1 MSKTLTT
8 PTPVTPEI
16 TELTISELAARIAH
30 AIIHSSI
37 ATPITRTVTDLLAEY
52 GIVLL
57 IGNTVLATA
66 VNDAVTT
73 ALAEAGDILSTEHG
87 NNIIT
92 FTVRRVVPDLLG
104 LRPATAGTV
113 TLTAIT

>member
-1 MSKTLTT
+1 MSEILTT
-8 PTPVTPEI
+8 PTAVTPET
-16 TELTISELAARIAH
+16 TELTVSELAARIAR
-30 AIIHSSI
+30 AVIHSSI
-37 ATPITRTVTDLLAEY
+37 ATPITRTVTNLLAEH

-73 ALAEAGDILSTEHG
+73 ALAEAGDILSTNHG
-87 NNIIT
+87 NDIIT
-92 FTVRRVVPDLLG
+92 FTVRRVVPELLG

-113 TLTAIT
+113 TLTATT